1 MLHVVD
7 NLIPDEE
14 IPALRHLCD
23 LHGDLKQ
30 VSEGR
35 NLFSWIP
42 TDPSDRSGRSLHTA
56 DQQSLV
62 NRYIR
67 QRLGPCRPFRT
78 TGRRLRMVVQHQQR
92 PGLAHRQARSDSGAR
107 RTLRPAVTVHGLLPP
122 RQLRRRRIA
131 DRRQRASAAEQPH
144 RRPQLPLSDLRATRG
159 ESRGAVL
166 SRDVASDKPIR
177 RGAVLRCREC
187 RGHTLME

>member
-62 NRYIR
+62 NPIHPAEA
-67 QRLGPCRPFRT
+67 GAAARPFRT

-92 PGLAHRQARSDSGAR
+92 PGLAHRQG
-107 RTLRPAVTVHGLLPP
+107 
-122 RQLRRRRIA
+122 
-131 DRRQRASAAEQPH
+131 
-144 RRPQLPLSDLRATRG
+144 
-159 ESRGAVL
+159 
-166 SRDVASDKPIR
+166 
-177 RGAVLRCREC
+177 
-187 RGHTLME
+187 

>member
-42 TDPSDRSGRSLHTA
+42 TDPSDRS
-56 DQQSLV
+56 
-62 NRYIR
+62 
-67 QRLGPCRPFRT
+67 
-78 TGRRLRMVVQHQQR
+78 
-92 PGLAHRQARSDSGAR
+92 
-107 RTLRPAVTVHGLLPP
+107 
-122 RQLRRRRIA
+122 
-131 DRRQRASAAEQPH
+131 
-144 RRPQLPLSDLRATRG
+144 
-159 ESRGAVL
+159 
-166 SRDVASDKPIR
+166 
-177 RGAVLRCREC
+177 
-187 RGHTLME
+187 